1 MAHRSHVMIC
11 TCTNCISNGALKIKD
26 ALEKELAERGLTD
39 DIRVVQT
46 GASGL
51 CVRGPVLMVQ
61 PDGIFYQYLKESYI
75 PKLVEEH
82 FLKGRPVKALMFVPQ
97 GEETPIPKLCDIPFF
112 KDQRLIV
119 LRNRGLIDPDSLDE
133 YIANDGYKALATALT
148 SMTPEAVIDEVQK
161 SGLRGRGGAG
171 FPTGRKWGFCR
182 GYLLKRRAVEPDTSC
197 YVICNADEGD
207 PGAFMD
213 RSVLEA
219 DPHSVIEGMIIGA
232 YAMGGTHGY
241 VYVRTEYP
249 LAIRRMTHAIEQARE
264 HGLLGKDILGRGFDF
279 DLTIFQGAGAFVCGE
294 ETSLIHS
301 IEGLSPEPTQ
311 KPPFPAE
318 SGLWKSPTNI
328 NNVETW
334 ANVPAII
341 NHGADWF
348 RQIGTETSPGTKVFS
363 LAGNI
368 NNAGLVE
375 VPMGITLREMIY
387 DIGGGIPYGKKLKGI
402 QTGGPSGGVI
412 PTSLLHLS
420 VDYERLKEAGAIM
433 GSGGMIVMDEDT
445 CMVDL
450 ARYFLEFT
458 ADESCGKCSSCRE
471 GAQALYEI
479 LVKICGGE
487 GEMSDLDLLEEI
499 SAAVKDASMCG
510 LGQTLPN
517 PVLTSLRYFRDEYI
531 EHIKYKRCP
540 AGVCKKI
547 ISSSCQHACP
557 LDQDVPCY
565 VGLIAHRKFEEAIRI
580 VRQKNPL
587 PAVCGRVCTHPCE
600 SKCKAGAG
608 GGRAINIRALKRF
621 LADYEMQRRL
631 AVDVGAK
638 PKNGK
643 KVAVIG
649 AGPAGLSAAYY
660 LALEGYQV
668 VVFEALPVAGG
679 MLAVGIPRYRLPKD
693 ILDYEID
700 IIRKAGVEIRTGKK
714 VGKDVRFEDLRKDYN
729 AVLIA
734 AGAHAGLKLGIPGED
749 VKGVMDAVEFLRK
762 VSLGEKI
769 DIGRKVM
776 VIGGG
781 NAAIDAARTAKR
793 LGKDV
798 RICYRRTR
806 LQMPA
811 IQEEVHEAIME
822 DIMIDYLVA
831 PVKTISANGRL
842 TGVELVRM
850 QLGEFDKSGRPRPIP
865 IDGSEFVVDVDTLI
879 AAISQEPDVASM
891 INNDK
896 LKLTKW
902 NTIEADAETFCTG
915 VDGVFACGDVVSG
928 PDTVTTALANGRTAA
943 LMIDKHIR
951 GEPLERTYA
960 VTRPIARVEAVKL
973 TDEEIATMAPA
984 EIPVVPVEGRASNF
998 DEVERTFAEEAAV
1011 REAKRCYRCDL
1022 EVSETEARP
1031 GE

>member
-1 MAHRSHVMIC
+1 
-11 TCTNCISNGALKIKD
+11 
-26 ALEKELAERGLTD
+26 
-39 DIRVVQT
+39 
-46 GASGL
+46 
-51 CVRGPVLMVQ
+51 
-61 PDGIFYQYLKESYI
+61 
-75 PKLVEEH
+75 
-82 FLKGRPVKALMFVPQ
+82 
-97 GEETPIPKLCDIPFF
+97 
-112 KDQRLIV
+112 
-119 LRNRGLIDPDSLDE
+119 
-133 YIANDGYKALATALT
+133 
-148 SMTPEAVIDEVQK
+148 
-161 SGLRGRGGAG
+161 
-171 FPTGRKWGFCR
+171 
-182 GYLLKRRAVEPDTSC
+182 
-197 YVICNADEGD
+197 
-207 PGAFMD
+207 
-213 RSVLEA
+213 
-219 DPHSVIEGMIIGA
+219 
-232 YAMGGTHGY
+232 
-241 VYVRTEYP
+241 
-249 LAIRRMTHAIEQARE
+249 
-264 HGLLGKDILGRGFDF
+264 
-279 DLTIFQGAGAFVCGE
+279 
-294 ETSLIHS
+294 
-301 IEGLSPEPTQ
+301 
-311 KPPFPAE
+311 
-318 SGLWKSPTNI
+318 
-328 NNVETW
+328 
-334 ANVPAII
+334 
-341 NHGADWF
+341 
-348 RQIGTETSPGTKVFS
+348 
-363 LAGNI
+363 
-368 NNAGLVE
+368 
-375 VPMGITLREMIY
+375 
-387 DIGGGIPYGKKLKGI
+387 
-402 QTGGPSGGVI
+402 
-412 PTSLLHLS
+412 
-420 VDYERLKEAGAIM
+420 
-433 GSGGMIVMDEDT
+433 
-445 CMVDL
+445 
-450 ARYFLEFT
+450 
-458 ADESCGKCSSCRE
+458 
-471 GAQALYEI
+471 
-479 LVKICGGE
+479 
-487 GEMSDLDLLEEI
+487 
-499 SAAVKDASMCG
+499 
-510 LGQTLPN
+510 
-517 PVLTSLRYFRDEYI
+517 
-531 EHIKYKRCP
+531 
-540 AGVCKKI
+540 
-547 ISSSCQHACP
+547 
-557 LDQDVPCY
+557 
-565 VGLIAHRKFEEAIRI
+565 VGLIAHRKYEEAIRI

-660 LALEGYQV
+660 LAIEGYQV

-714 VGKDVRFEDLRKDYN
+714 VGKDVRFEDLRKDYD

-734 AGAHAGLKLGIPGED
+734 SGAHAGLKLGIPGED
-749 VKGVMDAVEFLRK
+749 AKGVMDAVEFLRK

-806 LQMPA
+806 PQMPA

-891 INNDK
+891 MGEYGQGMPCPYR
-896 LKLTKW
+896 LTKW
-902 NTIEADAETFCTG
+902 NTIEADAETFYTG

-973 TDEEIATMAPA
+973 TDGEIATMAPA

-1022 EVSETEARP
+1022 EVSDNEAKP